1 MIEVE
6 AFSKLYGDLRAVQSL
21 SFSVQS
27 GEVVG
32 LVGPNGAGKTTTLR
46 SIAGIV
52 RPTEGTIR
60 VAGHDLAREPVAA
73 KRELAFIPDEPQ
85 LFEYLT
91 VMEHL
96 RLTGRIYQVAAVE
109 SRARAL
115 IDALQLSDKTDAL
128 PAELSRGMKQKVTI
142 ACALLHDPS
151 ALLFD
156 EPLTGLDP
164 LGIRQMKATIVS
176 RAADGAAVV
185 LSSHLLHLVEEV
197 CTRILILH
205 RGVGIADGTL
215 AQLTAQARAAG
226 AGSTLEQIFLDAT
239 AREHH

>member
-73 KRELAFIPDEPQ
+73 KRELALIPDEPQ
-85 LFEYLT
+85 LFVT
-91 VMEHL
+91 VSDDL
-96 RLTGRIYQVAAVE
+96 VGR
-109 SRARAL
+109 
-115 IDALQLSDKTDAL
+115 
-128 PAELSRGMKQKVTI
+128 
-142 ACALLHDPS
+142 
-151 ALLFD
+151 
-156 EPLTGLDP
+156 
-164 LGIRQMKATIVS
+164 
-176 RAADGAAVV
+176 
-185 LSSHLLHLVEEV
+185 
-197 CTRILILH
+197 
-205 RGVGIADGTL
+205 GIAAGDLVREAMTAIDGRGGGRPEMAQGKGARRDGL
-215 AQLTAQARAAG
+215 AAA
-226 AGSTLEQIFLDAT
+226 LDAVRSRLIR
-239 AREHH
+239 AG